1 MPASQRSGAG
11 DLPAD
16 LRATLAPLLARP
28 ASTAV
33 LTDFDGTL
41 SPVVI
46 DPSEARPLD
55 GTAEVLARLAR
66 HFGVVAVVSGR
77 PVSYLQEQLALPA
90 PSDPRHR
97 VRLVGLYGLE
107 RSAGDGRV
115 VVEPA
120 AAAWREVVAA
130 AAARLRQRA
139 PVGVLVE
146 PKDLAVTVHWRRAP
160 QAEGWVIATVAAEA
174 ERSGL
179 RAHPARKSAELR
191 PPLDV
196 DKGSVVRGL
205 AASCSAACYLG
216 DDFGDLPAFAALAAL
231 GNEGVR
237 TLSIAAVD
245 EESDPRVAAAA
256 DAVVAGPRGALG
268 VLGWLAES
276 GAAAAGE
283 AADPDL

>member
-1 MPASQRSGAG
+1 MP
-11 DLPAD
+11 
-16 LRATLAPLLARP
+16 
-28 ASTAV
+28 
-33 LTDFDGTL
+33 
-41 SPVVI
+41 
-46 DPSEARPLD
+46 
-55 GTAEVLARLAR
+55 
-66 HFGVVAVVSGR
+66 
-77 PVSYLQEQLALPA
+77 
-90 PSDPRHR
+90 
-97 VRLVGLYGLE
+97 
-107 RSAGDGRV
+107 
-115 VVEPA
+115 
-120 AAAWREVVAA
+120 
-130 AAARLRQRA
+130 

-216 DDFGDLPAFAALAAL
+216 DDFGDLPAFVALAAL
-231 GNEGVR
+231 GNEGMR

-256 DAVVAGPRGALG
+256 DAVVAGPRGPSGYWAGWPSPARRRLG
-268 VLGWLAES
+268 RPPTPTFERGRARRSPGRVPAGP
-276 GAAAAGE
+276 GASRPGGGR
-283 AADPDL
+283 